1 MEQPLGGLWEPVVA
15 TARFGAMELV
25 WLFIGGV
32 FLAGALFAAS
42 AGIEGW
48 GKPPRIID
56 EDADGEPDEPDGSA
70 AS

>member
-1 MEQPLGGLWEPVVA
+1 
-15 TARFGAMELV
+15 MELV

-56 EDADGEPDEPDGSA
+56 EDADGEPDEPDGPA